1 MNDYR
6 NGVVMMVMV
15 MVMTAVMAI
24 GFCKCAYREQHDHR
38 E

>member
-1 MNDYR
+1 
-6 NGVVMMVMV
+6 VVMMV